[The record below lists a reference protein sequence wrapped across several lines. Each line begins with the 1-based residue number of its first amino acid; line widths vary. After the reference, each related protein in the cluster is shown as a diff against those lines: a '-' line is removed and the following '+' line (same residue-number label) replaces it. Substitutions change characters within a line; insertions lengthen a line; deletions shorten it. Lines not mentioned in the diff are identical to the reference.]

1 MNFPM
6 SSVSNT
12 SLGRGSAARS
22 PLIALLAAQIVLVS
36 GCVAPPH
43 TEPQLKPVATEAMG
57 LGAPAAPVIAKEW
70 WRDYGDPQFDSLVA
84 TALAQNP
91 TLQQM
96 SARVRDAQAQVQ
108 LATGDRKPSVTL
120 NAEEQRQ
127 RYSER
132 YIIPPPF
139 GGGTYWQGDVLANLS
154 WDLDLWGRQASL
166 IDQARASV
174 DAAGLDTAAARLGM
188 TVALSQTYLDLNRA
202 TLLAEVA
209 QASVK
214 QRQQI
219 LEITRR
225 RIAAGL
231 DTTVELR
238 EAESAVPQAELV
250 RLQSEA
256 ARELA
261 IHRLAAI
268 SGDGAASYER
278 IQRPTVNLQAALPIP
293 DQLPADLLGRRPD
306 VLAAKARIDATAAGR
321 AAAKA
326 AFYPNINL
334 SAFAGFQ
341 AIGLDN
347 LLRSESR
354 VYGGGPAISL
364 PLFEST
370 RLKSAFNAATAAEDE
385 SIANY
390 NDVVVKAVQQVAD
403 QLSLVKS
410 SASQL
415 EQAQVSLQAAEEAYR
430 LAQKRYEAGLS
441 NYLSVLTTETQVL
454 NARTTFVDVQHSQ
467 AIARVSLLLATGGD
481 FDPAAR

>member
-1 MNFPM
+1 MNPPIHA
-6 SSVSNT
+6 
-12 SLGRGSAARS
+12 LRRALSAAIGLS
-22 PLIALLAAQIVLVS
+22 IVFAS
-36 GCVAPPH
+36 GCVTPPH
-43 TEPQLKPVATEAMG
+43 TKPQLEQIADDAVG
-57 LGAPAAPVIAKEW
+57 LGSATAPPVVQEW
-70 WRDYGDPQFDSLVA
+70 WREYGDPQFDSLVES
-84 TALAQNP
+84 ALAQNP

-96 SARVRDAQAQVQ
+96 SARVRAAQAQVQ
-108 LATGDRKPSVTL
+108 LAVAGRRPDVRF
-120 NAEEQRQ
+120 NGQEQRQ

-139 GGGTYWQGDVLANLS
+139 GGGTYWQGDALASLS
-154 WDLDLWGRQASL
+154 WDLDLWGLQASL
-166 IDQARASV
+166 IDQAKASA
-174 DAAGLDTAAARLGM
+174 DALGLDTAAARLGM

-202 TLLAEVA
+202 TLLADVA
-209 QASVK
+209 QASVT
-214 QRQQI
+214 QRQKI
-219 LEITRR
+219 LDITRR

-261 IHRLAAI
+261 IHRLVAI
-268 SGDGAASYER
+268 TGESAPAYER
-278 IQRPTVNLQAALPIP
+278 IQRPTLNLQTALSIP

-306 VLAAKARIDATAAGR
+306 ILAAKARVDASIAGR

-326 AFYPNINL
+326 AFYPNVNL

-347 LLRSESR
+347 LLRTESR

-370 RLKSAFNAATAAEDE
+370 RLKSAFNTATAAQDE

-390 NDVVVKAVQQVAD
+390 NDVVLKAVQQVAD

-410 SASQL
+410 SAGQL
-415 EQAQVSLQAAEEAYR
+415 EQAQASLQAAEEAYR

-454 NARTTFVDVQHSQ
+454 NARTTFVDVQHGQ

-481 FDPAAR
+481 FAAR